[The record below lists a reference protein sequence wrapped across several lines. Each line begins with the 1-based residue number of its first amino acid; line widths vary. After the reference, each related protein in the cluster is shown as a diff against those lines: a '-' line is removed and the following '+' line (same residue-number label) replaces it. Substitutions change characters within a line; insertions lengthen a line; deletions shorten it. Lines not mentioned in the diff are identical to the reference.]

1 MRSGQGQQNMRI
13 LGLLVV
19 LCAAQTTAG
28 AAAEISNRFSS
39 WSIIIKGDEHIS
51 LSSETGNL
59 GIGCSDSMM
68 TYITL
73 VNISD
78 QSAVVWRP

>member
-39 WSIIIKGDEHIS
+39 WPIIKGDEHIS

-73 VNISD
+73 VNVSD